1 MEPLPSAARA
11 DQSTGLGNLVVDE
24 LAAELM
30 AMYEEDKRSR
40 TYAGLRAS
48 RSFYS
53 DQDCV
58 VEARAAECFDPATA
72 AAQSTGI
79 GSSFAPEP
87 GSIIVRASP
96 SLYVDDET
104 AALHRGRGVVVRD
117 VPGAAHSVWYSRFN
131 EFVAALPE
139 AFR

>member
-53 DQDCV
+53 DQDCAIDGDRV
-58 VEARAAECFDPATA
+58 F
-72 AAQSTGI
+72 
-79 GSSFAPEP
+79 
-87 GSIIVRASP
+87 VRAGTWVDHRP
-96 SLYVDDET
+96 CKPESL
-104 AALHRGRGVVVRD
+104 RR
-117 VPGAAHSVWYSRFN
+117 
-131 EFVAALPE
+131 
-139 AFR
+139 